1 MADMK
6 VEGRFSGTITLDDIS
21 ESAYQDILN
30 YIKLRIASGDA
41 QPTKQEAILKTTG
54 TAEKKNA
61 KPGKLKDYANMQN
74 DSRLRKIDSLY
85 LDFAKNP
92 GLYDLVEMS
101 VREYVSANPWIASV
115 NPRSIGKKL
124 AHMQQVHSAVVPCG
138 SEKKYFGRT
147 EDGHF
152 IQGRTYFVP
161 VRRATLG
168 SLIRSARE
176 EEHLSTDEL
185 SGLIGYDKTVIRNW
199 ENDSAVPS
207 SEAMAI
213 LKKTFG
219 NDIFK
224 TINM

>member
-1 MADMK
+1 
-6 VEGRFSGTITLDDIS
+6 
-21 ESAYQDILN
+21 
-30 YIKLRIASGDA
+30 
-41 QPTKQEAILKTTG
+41 
-54 TAEKKNA
+54 
-61 KPGKLKDYANMQN
+61 
-74 DSRLRKIDSLY
+74 
-85 LDFAKNP
+85 
-92 GLYDLVEMS
+92 MS
-101 VREYVSANPWIASV
+101 VREYVGANPWIAPV

-152 IQGRTYFVP
+152 IQGRTYFIP
-161 VRRATLG
+161 VRRTTLG

-176 EEHLSTDEL
+176 GEHLSTDEL

-207 SEAMAI
+207 SEAIAI

-219 NDIFK
+219 NDVFK
-224 TINM
+224 TVNM

>member
-6 VEGRFSGTITLDDIS
+6 VEGRFSGTITLNDIS

-30 YIKLRIASGDA
+30 YIKLRIANTA
-41 QPTKQEAILKTTG
+41 RQPEKQEAVQK
-54 TAEKKNA
+54 TAERTEKKAN
-61 KPGKLKDYANMQN
+61 PGKPKEYANMQN

-85 LDFAKNP
+85 LDFEKNP
-92 GLYDLVEMS
+92 GSYDLVEMS
-101 VREYVSANPWIASV
+101 VRQYVDANPWIAPV
-115 NPRSIGKKL
+115 NPKSIGIKL
-124 AHMQQVHSAVVPCG
+124 SHMQKIHSATVPCG
-138 SEKKYFGRT
+138 SRKKYFGLDENGT
-147 EDGHF
+147 P
-152 IQGRTYFVP
+152 IQGRTHFIP
-161 VRRATLG
+161 VRKTTLG

-207 SEAMAI
+207 SEAIAI

-224 TINM
+224 TVNM